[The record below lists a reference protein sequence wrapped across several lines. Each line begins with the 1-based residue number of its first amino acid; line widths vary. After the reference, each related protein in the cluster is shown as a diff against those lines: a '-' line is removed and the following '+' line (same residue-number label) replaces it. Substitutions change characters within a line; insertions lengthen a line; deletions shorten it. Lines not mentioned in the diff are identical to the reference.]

1 MNLLINLIL
10 IIGLVVIGM
19 LLRLAEISVP
29 HAPESEISELSQK
42 GNRAAIR
49 VLKMKDNVA
58 GYIFSL
64 KTAVSASEFISSAL
78 AVLYFSPIIS
88 GRLVLLKIPSPL
100 SKVISIL
107 AVSFLYIFFAV
118 LLIALVARHI
128 ALKSPLKIALGVSG
142 FAYTVSKI
150 FKPLSKLIAICAK
163 ALLKLMGINPDEQDG
178 RTATEAAIKSL
189 ADTGSEYGMIADEEK
204 EFIENVFAFNDLNV
218 DEIATHRKE
227 ITLLWTNETDSEW
240 EKTVLQSHHSD
251 FPICDE
257 KIDNIV
263 GILSAK
269 EYLRLKDR
277 SRQNVMKHAVKPPYY
292 IPETMKADIA
302 LKNMKQKRRYFA
314 VVIDEYGGLSGIL
327 TVTDLLQCIVGE
339 IYEDE
344 CAEQVPDIEPLDS
357 KTWRILGQTEIADVE
372 DALGITLDG
381 DFDTFAGYVLTMVD
395 AIPDDDVT
403 FTVENEIMTV
413 KITAIKNHRI
423 LKTVVK
429 LKEPSID
436 GE

>member
-10 IIGLVVIGM
+10 IIGLIVTAM

-29 HAPESEISELSQK
+29 HASENDISELAQK
-42 GNRAAIR
+42 GNKSAIR
-49 VLKMKDNVA
+49 VSKMKRKVA
-58 GYIFSL
+58 GYVFSI

-88 GRLVLLKIPSPL
+88 KRLILLKIPSPV

-107 AVSFLYIFFAV
+107 AVSFLYIFLAV

-150 FKPLSKLIAICAK
+150 FKPLSSLIAICSK
-163 ALLKLMGINPDEQDG
+163 AILRLMGINPDEQDG
-178 RTATEAAIKSL
+178 KTATEAAIKSL
-189 ADTGSEYGMIADEEK
+189 VDTGSEHGMIADEEK

-218 DEIATHRKE
+218 DEVATHRKE
-227 ITLLWTNETDSEW
+227 ITLLWTNETDGEW
-240 EKTVLQSHHSD
+240 ENTVLQSHHSD

-257 KIDNIV
+257 KIDNII

-277 SRQNVMKHAVKPPYY
+277 SRENVMKHAVKAPYF
-292 IPETMKADIA
+292 IPETMKANMA
-302 LKNMKQKRRYFA
+302 LKSMKQKRRYFA

-339 IYEDE
+339 IYENE
-344 CAEQVPDIEPLDS
+344 CTVQIPDIEPLDS

-413 KITAIKNHRI
+413 KVTSIKDHRI
-423 LKTVVK
+423 LKTIVK
-429 LKEPSID
+429 LKEIPLD